1 MPFLRYEFSRAQS
14 RFGRATAEH
23 HARELARRM
32 LLVPARD
39 RQVSRLEG
47 EAQRYGA
54 QKAIRYSDAE
64 TPLPG

>member
-1 MPFLRYEFSRAQS
+1 MPFLRYEFPRVQS

-39 RQVSRLEG
+39 RMPALRWDY
-47 EAQRYGA
+47 AP
-54 QKAIRYSDAE
+54 D
-64 TPLPG
+64 PGRPSLWAFGGT